1 MKLCRFQPLE
11 FAALEISRST
21 GPVHPDLRWGVIEFQ
36 TVREIPGELLP
47 WAGSS
52 GQEGTAEF
60 TATRFPESARA
71 WPIQEV
77 KLLPPVA
84 PSKIVCLGR
93 NFVEHAAE
101 LGNPVPKDPLIFLKP
116 PSSVIAAE
124 EPIVIPPDSKRVDYE
139 GEMAVIIGRTCS
151 RLGSRDDV
159 KRYIAGYTC
168 LNDVTARDL
177 QRMDVQFTR
186 AKGFDTF
193 CPIGPVLETEL
204 DCASAKVETYVNGV
218 RKQSAPLA
226 EMIFSVDAIIR
237 WISRVMTLVP
247 GDVIATG
254 TPSGV
259 GPLAAG
265 DVVEV
270 TVSGIGTLRNPVVA
284 AEDSIV

>member
-1 MKLCRFQPLE
+1 MKFCRFQPLE
-11 FAALEISRST
+11 FAALDIHRST
-21 GPVHPDLRWGVIEFQ
+21 GLLHAEPRWGVIEKER
-36 TVREIPGELLP
+36 VREIQGGLLELAGESHGG
-47 WAGSS
+47 WAEGPPRGSL
-52 GQEGTAEF
+52 
-60 TATRFPESARA
+60 PESGRA
-71 WPIQEV
+71 WPLNEV
-77 KLLPPVA
+77 KLLPPSV

-93 NFVEHAAE
+93 NYVEHAAE
-101 LGNPVPKDPLIFLKP
+101 LGNAVPTNPLIFLKP

-139 GEMAVIIGRTCS
+139 GELAVIIGRACS
-151 RLGSRDDV
+151 HLGPADDV

-177 QRMDVQFTR
+177 QKADVQFTR
-186 AKGFDTF
+186 GKGFDTF

-204 DCASAKVETYVNGV
+204 DLATAKVETYLNGV
-218 RKQSAPLA
+218 RKQSALLA

-259 GPLAAG
+259 GPLTAG

-270 TVSGIGTLRNPVVA
+270 MVSGIGTLRNPVVA
-284 AEDSIV
+284 GDE

>member
-11 FAALEISRST
+11 FAALEIDRAT
-21 GPVHPDLRWGVIEFQ
+21 GLLHPQPLWGVIENQ
-36 TVREIPGELLP
+36 SVREIPGGLLT
-47 WAGSS
+47 WAG
-52 GQEGTAEF
+52 GLHQEGVRETPEAN
-60 TATRFPESARA
+60 FPESARA
-71 WPIQEV
+71 WPINEV
-77 KLLPPVA
+77 KLLPPVV

-93 NFVEHAAE
+93 NYVEHAAE
-101 LGNPVPKDPLIFLKP
+101 LGNPVPKSPLIFLKP
-116 PSSVIAAE
+116 PSSVIAAD
-124 EPIVIPPDSKRVDYE
+124 EPIVLPSDSKRVDYE

-151 RLGSRDDV
+151 HLGPADDV

-177 QRMDVQFTR
+177 QIADVQFTR
-186 AKGFDTF
+186 GKSFDTF
-193 CPIGPVLETEL
+193 CPIGPLLETEL
-204 DCASAKVETYVNGV
+204 DLATARVETYLNGV
-218 RKQSAPLA
+218 RKQSAPLT

-270 TVSGIGTLRNPVVA
+270 SVTGIGILRNSVVA
-284 AEDSIV
+284 GEG